1 MSNQELFNIAV
12 GFITALGG
20 WVLRVVWE
28 SIKDLQKDNKELT
41 AKISEVEKLVAGDYV
56 EKSYFE
62 AKVDALFGKLDNIRD
77 MLDKKVDK

>member
-1 MSNQELFNIAV
+1 MSNQELFNMAI
-12 GFITALGG
+12 GFIASLGG
-20 WVLRVVWE
+20 WILRVVWE
-28 SIKDLQKDNKELT
+28 SIKELQRETKDLT

-77 MLDKKVDK
+77 LLDKKVDK